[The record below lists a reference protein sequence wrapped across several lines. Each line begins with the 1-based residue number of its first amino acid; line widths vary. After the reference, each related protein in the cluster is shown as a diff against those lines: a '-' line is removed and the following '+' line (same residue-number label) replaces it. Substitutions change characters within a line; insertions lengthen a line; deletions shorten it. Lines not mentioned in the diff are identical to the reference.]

1 MPKHLVFIK
10 KGIRPEGGHLSDFVR

>member
-10 KGIRPEGGHLSDFVR
+10 KGIRPEGGHLIDFIR